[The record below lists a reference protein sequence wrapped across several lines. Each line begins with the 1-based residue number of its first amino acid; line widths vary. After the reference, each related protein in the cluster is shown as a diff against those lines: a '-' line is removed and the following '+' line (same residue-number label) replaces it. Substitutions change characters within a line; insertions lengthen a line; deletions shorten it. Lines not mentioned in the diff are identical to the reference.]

1 MINKNQGAIKMLK
14 QVTKNKQLK
23 WKESRYSLPM
33 RKRSLIRF
41 SWDGDVFVMPIYDM
55 QRICKFKPDN
65 YLSEYIKKFGY
76 SAQID

>member
-1 MINKNQGAIKMLK
+1 MLK
-14 QVTKNKQLK
+14 QVTKNKRLK

-41 SWDGDVFVMPIYDM
+41 SCGSDVLVMPIYDL
-55 QRICKFKPDN
+55 QRLRKFKPDN

-76 SAQID
+76 SIQID